1 MRGKAGKHRGHV
13 PASRI
18 TPAYAGKSPGD
29 ENRQDAARDHPRVCG
44 EKKIANSDE
53 LAVEGSPPRMR
64 GKVLKNRVKS
74 GQPRI
79 TPAYAGKSDAL
90 GCHGP
95 PPPDH
100 PRVCGEKLC
109 RLSFRVGLR
118 GSPPRM
124 RGKGSSCAAERQTL
138 RITPA
143 YAGKSQVSELPVIVG
158 RDHPRVCGEKS
169 RACASAASA
178 AGSPPRM
185 RGKVPS
191 VDKFGELL
199 GITPAYAGKRLKRSR
214 STVPPVAIVPLF
226 PSVCNKPVVSDG
238 SPAGRDA
245 PLFLP
250 AENAVPASP
259 AYNLRSL

>member
-79 TPAYAGKSDAL
+79 TPAYAGKSA
-90 GCHGP
+90 CAERTTAP
-95 PPPDH
+95 SRDH
-100 PRVCGEKLC
+100 PRVCGEKPIPWPV
-109 RLSFRVGLR
+109 SDWKR

-124 RGKGSSCAAERQTL
+124 RGKGQDFVA
-138 RITPA
+138 
-143 YAGKSQVSELPVIVG
+143 V
-158 RDHPRVCGEKS
+158 DS
-169 RACASAASA
+169 R
-178 AGSPPRM
+178 
-185 RGKVPS
+185 
-191 VDKFGELL
+191 L

>member
-1 MRGKAGKHRGHV
+1 MLYLCYLCRFKPLRDHLRGFLIAAWAGDKIAEFSFPEISFHFPLRPWFFFV
-13 PASRI
+13 S
-18 TPAYAGKSPGD
+18 PAYAGKSHL
-29 ENRQDAARDHPRVCG
+29 RQRPAQGPQDHPRVCG

-74 GQPRI
+74 GQPR
-79 TPAYAGKSDAL
+79 
-90 GCHGP
+90 
-95 PPPDH
+95 
-100 PRVCGEKLC
+100 
-109 RLSFRVGLR
+109 
-118 GSPPRM
+118 
-124 RGKGSSCAAERQTL
+124 
-138 RITPA
+138 
-143 YAGKSQVSELPVIVG
+143 
-158 RDHPRVCGEKS
+158 
-169 RACASAASA
+169 
-178 AGSPPRM
+178 
-185 RGKVPS
+185 
-191 VDKFGELL
+191 
-199 GITPAYAGKRLKRSR
+199 ITPAYAGKRLKRSR

>member
-1 MRGKAGKHRGHV
+1 MGSPPRMRGKAGKHRGHV

-79 TPAYAGKSDAL
+79 TPAYAGK
-90 GCHGP
+90 
-95 PPPDH
+95 
-100 PRVCGEKLC
+100 
-109 RLSFRVGLR
+109 
-118 GSPPRM
+118 
-124 RGKGSSCAAERQTL
+124 
-138 RITPA
+138 
-143 YAGKSQVSELPVIVG
+143 
-158 RDHPRVCGEKS
+158 
-169 RACASAASA
+169 
-178 AGSPPRM
+178 
-185 RGKVPS
+185 
-191 VDKFGELL
+191 
-199 GITPAYAGKRLKRSR
+199 RLKRSR

-259 AYNLRSL
+259 SYNLRSL

>member
-79 TPAYAGKSDAL
+79 TPAYAGKRGRYRFVGL
-90 GCHGP
+90 P
-95 PPPDH
+95 LEDH
-100 PRVCGEKLC
+100 PRVCGEKCMICFSTVSWL
-109 RLSFRVGLR
+109 

-124 RGKGSSCAAERQTL
+124 RGKVASRSGLSAL
-138 RITPA
+138 FGITPA
-143 YAGKSQVSELPVIVG
+143 YAGKRLGQAKSPRSR
-158 RDHPRVCGEKS
+158 RDHPRVCGEKAPVQAGRLRS
-169 RACASAASA
+169 R
-178 AGSPPRM
+178 GSPPRM
-185 RGKVPS
+185 RGKVPLFAAFS
-191 VDKFGELL
+191 AVV
-199 GITPAYAGKRLKRSR
+199 GITPAYAGKS
-214 STVPPVAIVPLF
+214 PPEANKHRGAWDHPR
-226 PSVCNKPVVSDG
+226 VCGEKLSHPCPCPAGLG
-238 SPAGRDA
+238 SPPRMRGKD
-245 PLFLP
+245 
-250 AENAVPASP
+250 
-259 AYNLRSL
+259 

>member
-1 MRGKAGKHRGHV
+1 MRGKDANGLNMLSNLG
-13 PASRI
+13 I
-18 TPAYAGKSPGD
+18 TPAYAGKRPSRLRRDHERRDHPRVCGEKFWRFLSRLPDVGSPPRMRGKALATIGNIAGTGITPAYAGKRTGD

-74 GQPRI
+74 GQPR
-79 TPAYAGKSDAL
+79 
-90 GCHGP
+90 
-95 PPPDH
+95 
-100 PRVCGEKLC
+100 
-109 RLSFRVGLR
+109 
-118 GSPPRM
+118 
-124 RGKGSSCAAERQTL
+124 
-138 RITPA
+138 
-143 YAGKSQVSELPVIVG
+143 
-158 RDHPRVCGEKS
+158 
-169 RACASAASA
+169 
-178 AGSPPRM
+178 
-185 RGKVPS
+185 
-191 VDKFGELL
+191 
-199 GITPAYAGKRLKRSR
+199 ITPAYAGKRLKRSR

>member
-1 MRGKAGKHRGHV
+1 M
-13 PASRI
+13 
-18 TPAYAGKSPGD
+18 
-29 ENRQDAARDHPRVCG
+29 
-44 EKKIANSDE
+44 
-53 LAVEGSPPRMR
+53 EGSPPRMR

-79 TPAYAGKSDAL
+79 TPAYAGKRRCRPIIELPSQ
-90 GCHGP
+90 
-95 PPPDH
+95 DH
-100 PRVCGEKLC
+100 PRVCGEKPIKVFS
-109 RLSFRVGLR
+109 SFCITGSPPRMRGKVLLQSFDDTRGWDHPRVCGEKQDNGQKNRSGL

-124 RGKGSSCAAERQTL
+124 RGKGAF
-138 RITPA
+138 
-143 YAGKSQVSELPVIVG
+143 QVLHYLFV
-158 RDHPRVCGEKS
+158 R
-169 RACASAASA
+169 
-178 AGSPPRM
+178 
-185 RGKVPS
+185 
-191 VDKFGELL
+191 
-199 GITPAYAGKRLKRSR
+199 ITPAYAGKRLKRSR

>member
-79 TPAYAGKSDAL
+79 TPAYAGKSFAA
-90 GCHGP
+90 GFACHSFG
-95 PPPDH
+95 DH
-100 PRVCGEKLC
+100 PRVCGEKLQC
-109 RLSFRVGLR
+109 AALR
-118 GSPPRM
+118 CTQEGSPPRM
-124 RGKGSSCAAERQTL
+124 RGKGKGKAHRL
-138 RITPA
+138 R
-143 YAGKSQVSELPVIVG
+143 L
-158 RDHPRVCGEKS
+158 R
-169 RACASAASA
+169 
-178 AGSPPRM
+178 
-185 RGKVPS
+185 
-191 VDKFGELL
+191 